1 MPATN
6 DELEKKKLEFERERW
21 EADYRL
27 RLEELSLKKSDLNRS
42 RWINPLVIAILA
54 AAAAALG
61 NAAIALITSTKQL
74 ELERERATIT
84 ARRIPGRRTG
94 DDGRARI
101 HD

>member
-1 MPATN
+1 MPIIA
-6 DELEKKKLEFERERW
+6 F
-21 EADYRL
+21 A
-27 RLEELSLKKSDLNRS
+27 LEELSLKKSDLNRS

-84 ARRIPGRRTG
+84 ARRIPGRLHR
-94 DDGRARI
+94 R
-101 HD
+101 